1 MVKVDNFRILSDEE
15 RAQYKFDFCQGCV
28 LYSECELV
36 GEYARYRDNHPQI
49 YNSQI
54 PQSSGKIPVVYATA
68 IRIDGCKIP
77 LPKPGAKSTAVD
89 CSEIDELSYDQEEL
103 KDGCIMSERYV
114 YPIACGGQTVS
125 DGIGDHYKIET
136 QRDSS
141 IKTGTSDRWEPLQP
155 VFISAQTGQGKNY
168 FVEHELIPYVR
179 ELNYKSNTNQR
190 VLILSN
196 RLALRQQIRNR
207 LKGDCD
213 AEGEEYEIYPYGAYA
228 DVITYQGLLR
238 LEKRLEK
245 EQKDPNSRYIY
256 VICDKAHFFTSDA
269 MFNPHTSKILDA
281 IVRLFQ
287 DAIRVYM
294 SATPYDC
301 LKYIIESEQKLHQYK
316 PQSRDKS
323 HPMAFYHFRR
333 DYSYLDVKMYSEFEE
348 LYKVIVESVNEKKE
362 RWLVFLDDKEKS
374 AHIKDKLMEC
384 AVEYAKDHPE
394 AKILLGKESDSD
406 ADTDDENILAVSTNS
421 KNNKVYMEMVKNEKL
436 GKNLYVLISTSVL
449 DNGINLTNID
459 NIVVS
464 DMSKVKCLQMVGRAR
479 VNNPSDRKVLYIKR
493 FGGGYVEDRMT
504 SFMEQQEA
512 YHKYEQAYGTFRNIE
527 KSRGYSEYH
536 FLDRYYNGNVKDWTN
551 AKHWF
556 GRPIKEPT
564 KLYLNKIAQS
574 MLNQLVS
581 KYRFILDEMLAEFE
595 EKKDQIMLLGLEHT
609 NFSGQKYLE
618 HQLSWFGKTYCIDDD
633 ITFADKDKAK
643 KALVAFLESYAESE
657 VQIDKEEQQRFKP
670 DFTRL
675 YDAAFGR
682 ADPNKGRVY
691 SITKMNS
698 LLEDAH
704 ISYKVVSHSSYWI
717 VQEHDWETEEE

>member
-1 MVKVDNFRILSDEE
+1 
-15 RAQYKFDFCQGCV
+15 
-28 LYSECELV
+28 
-36 GEYARYRDNHPQI
+36 
-49 YNSQI
+49 
-54 PQSSGKIPVVYATA
+54 
-68 IRIDGCKIP
+68 
-77 LPKPGAKSTAVD
+77 
-89 CSEIDELSYDQEEL
+89 
-103 KDGCIMSERYV
+103 
-114 YPIACGGQTVS
+114 
-125 DGIGDHYKIET
+125 
-136 QRDSS
+136 
-141 IKTGTSDRWEPLQP
+141 
-155 VFISAQTGQGKNY
+155 
-168 FVEHELIPYVR
+168 
-179 ELNYKSNTNQR
+179 
-190 VLILSN
+190 
-196 RLALRQQIRNR
+196 
-207 LKGDCD
+207 
-213 AEGEEYEIYPYGAYA
+213 
-228 DVITYQGLLR
+228 
-238 LEKRLEK
+238 
-245 EQKDPNSRYIY
+245 
-256 VICDKAHFFTSDA
+256 
-269 MFNPHTSKILDA
+269 
-281 IVRLFQ
+281 
-287 DAIRVYM
+287 
-294 SATPYDC
+294 
-301 LKYIIESEQKLHQYK
+301 
-316 PQSRDKS
+316 
-323 HPMAFYHFRR
+323 
-333 DYSYLDVKMYSEFEE
+333 
-348 LYKVIVESVNEKKE
+348 
-362 RWLVFLDDKEKS
+362 
-374 AHIKDKLMEC
+374 
-384 AVEYAKDHPE
+384 
-394 AKILLGKESDSD
+394 
-406 ADTDDENILAVSTNS
+406 
-421 KNNKVYMEMVKNEKL
+421 MEMVKNEKL

-479 VNNPSDRKVLYIKR
+479 VNNPSDRKILYIKR

-527 KSRGYSEYH
+527 QSRGYSEYH

-581 KYRFILDEMLAEFE
+581 KYRFILDEMLVEFE
-595 EKKDQIMLLGLEHT
+595 EKKDQIMPLGLEHT

-618 HQLSWFGKTYCIDDD
+618 HQLSWFGKIYCIDDD

-704 ISYKVVSHSSYWI
+704 INYSVVSQSSYWI